1 MDKIKLL
8 GALTAYKILLDF
20 YYNFCLRPSWEIE
33 EYVFGPSLITYS
45 VSWVVFIIVIG
56 LYMLFAFNR
65 DRLKS
70 SISQQILLLLM
81 VMSVVPVMSFFGG
94 GGMSAKVFFYYVI
107 FIVWLLTTSTY
118 ISGISNNINIVKLSE
133 PMKRFMFFIV
143 CIGAILAVVFTFF
156 YYLGGNFFVDGL
168 EVYGQRALFARIQS
182 SMPGVLIYILS
193 VSNIVEIFLILYCL
207 SFKKYKYIPFL
218 LIVWYMHFSL
228 AGEKTVLFSI
238 LFVLI
243 IYYIAKQITLL
254 RTVVVGNFIVLV
266 SSLSV
271 LLKKF
276 GHIDFSWTANM
287 LRRALFLPA
296 LLQEQYV
303 TFFLDKT
310 PSYWGIN
317 PEYSIGQGLENL
329 ISDLYY
335 GSSLG
340 HANNGI
346 LGDCFVNMGEYGII
360 LYPVV
365 LAIILNAFDWAAS
378 GKDARL
384 FFGVTILFVTYVIN
398 GMLTTVM
405 VSHGGFVMMLLL
417 WLFPEKSEPK
427 VDVKT

>member
-1 MDKIKLL
+1 MDKAKFIGALALYKLL
-8 GALTAYKILLDF
+8 VDIF
-20 YYNFCLRPSWEIE
+20 YIFCLTPDYWGKKYALS
-33 EYVFGPSLITYS
+33 ITYP
-45 VSWVVFIIVIG
+45 VSWATFVIIIG
-56 LYMLFAFNR
+56 LFVLFAFKT

-70 SISQQILLLLM
+70 SISQQIMILLM
-81 VMSVVPVMSFFGG
+81 LMSVLPVMSFFGG
-94 GGMSAKVFFYYVI
+94 GGITAKVFFYYII
-107 FIVWLLTTSTY
+107 FCVWLLTVLAY
-118 ISGISNNINIVKLSE
+118 ISGISNNTNVVKLSA
-133 PMKRFMFFIV
+133 PVKRVIFFTV
-143 CIGAILAVVFTFF
+143 CSGAIIAIVFTFF

-168 EVYGQRALFARIQS
+168 EVYGQRALFAKLQS
-182 SMPGVLIYILS
+182 SMPRALIYVLS

-207 SFKKYKYIPFL
+207 SWKKYKYIPFL

-238 LFVLI
+238 IFALS
-243 IYYIAKQITLL
+243 IYFIAKKITLF
-254 RTVVVGNFIVLV
+254 RIVAVGNCIILL

-276 GHIDFSWTANM
+276 DYVDFVWTSNL
-287 LRRALFLPA
+287 LRRAMFVPI

-303 TFFLDKT
+303 AFFSDKT

-360 LYPVV
+360 LYPIVF
-365 LAIILNAFDWAAS
+365 AIILKAFDWAAS

-405 VSHGGFVMMLLL
+405 VSHGGLVMMLLL
-417 WLFPEKSEPK
+417 WLFPENSEPEG
-427 VDVKT
+427 DRKT